1 MKHAILRIAVLSLA
15 IPFSAMA
22 QEAIYRGVD
31 AQGNTVYTNSP
42 KGLQNA
48 RTIDVPP
55 SVLIGTVPPSTPAAA
70 PKSLAVQA
78 ASARASLPAPPPAS
92 PEQAQSKL
100 KAAQRAA
107 ESGQEPLLGE
117 RLGTAGG
124 GTRLAT
130 VYFER
135 QERLANELAQARAAF
150 EAASLTR

>member
-1 MKHAILRIAVLSLA
+1 MKYSILRIAVFSLA
-15 IPFSAMA
+15 FFSSAMA

-31 AQGNTVYTNSP
+31 AKGNTVYTNSP

-48 RTIDVPP
+48 RKIDVAPP
-55 SVLIGTVPPSTPAAA
+55 VLIGTVPPSPQAAVPKPPA
-70 PKSLAVQA
+70 VRA
-78 ASARASLPAPPPAS
+78 ASAPAS
-92 PEQAQSKL
+92 APASAERAEQAQSKL

-124 GTRLAT
+124 GARLAP

-150 EAASLTR
+150 EAAGLVR

>member
-15 IPFSAMA
+15 FPLSAMA

-48 RTIDVPP
+48 RKIDVAPP
-55 SVLIGTVPPSTPAAA
+55 VLIGTVPPSPLVAASKL
-70 PKSLAVQA
+70 PTVQA
-78 ASARASLPAPPPAS
+78 ASASAS
-92 PEQAQSKL
+92 PERVEQAQSKL

-124 GTRLAT
+124 GARLAP

-135 QERLANELAQARAAF
+135 QERLANELAQARTAF
-150 EAASLTR
+150 EAASLAR